1 MPIPWKPITRVLIYF
16 LLLYLPQDFQKI
28 KLLWPFTKCVCT
40 RVPVCVYVRHRVGET
55 DRQTDPATHREE
67 TETGEVITRLRK
79 LHRVKD
85 FMRQGL
91 FSDQLSEVGGL

>member
-1 MPIPWKPITRVLIYF
+1 M
-16 LLLYLPQDFQKI
+16 
-28 KLLWPFTKCVCT
+28 
-40 RVPVCVYVRHRVGET
+40 GET